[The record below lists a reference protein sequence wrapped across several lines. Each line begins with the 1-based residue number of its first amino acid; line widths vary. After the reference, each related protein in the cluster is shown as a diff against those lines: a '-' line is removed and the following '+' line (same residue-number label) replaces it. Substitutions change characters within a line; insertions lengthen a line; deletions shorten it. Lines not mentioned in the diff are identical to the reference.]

1 MYQEWLEKY
10 EKITKQGEENKK
22 KMHELLDN
30 FIENSDEII
39 KSLEKGSE
47 IVIKKNKENFVIY
60 QKLIKKIK

>member
-10 EKITKQGEENKK
+10 EKIKKQNEENDK
-22 KMHELLDN
+22 KMHELLDK

-47 IVIKKNKENFVIY
+47 ILIKKNKKNFVIY
-60 QKLIKKIK
+60 QNLIKKIK

>member
-1 MYQEWLEKY
+1 MYQEWFEKY
-10 EKITKQGEENKK
+10 EKIKKQNEENDKK
-22 KMHELLDN
+22 IHELLDN

>member
-1 MYQEWLEKY
+1 MYQEWLKKY
-10 EKITKQGEENKK
+10 EKIIKQGEENKK
-22 KMHELLDN
+22 KIHELLDK
-30 FIENSDEII
+30 FIENSDGII

>member
-1 MYQEWLEKY
+1 MYQEWFEKY
-10 EKITKQGEENKK
+10 EKIIKQGEENEK

-47 IVIKKNKENFVIY
+47 IVIKKNKEKFVIY
-60 QKLIKKIK
+60 QNLIKKIK

>member
-1 MYQEWLEKY
+1 MYQEWIEEF
-10 EKITKQGEENKK
+10 EKIKKQEGENNKK
-22 KMHELLDN
+22 VQELLDK

>member
-1 MYQEWLEKY
+1 MYQEWFEKY
-10 EKITKQGEENKK
+10 EKIKKQNEENKK
-22 KMHELLDN
+22 KMHELLDR

>member
-1 MYQEWLEKY
+1 MFQEWLKKY
-10 EKITKQGEENKK
+10 EKIKKQKEENDK
-22 KMHELLDN
+22 KMHELLDK

-60 QKLIKKIK
+60 QNLIKKIK

>member
-1 MYQEWLEKY
+1 MYQEWFEKY
-10 EKITKQGEENKK
+10 EKIIKQNEENEK
-22 KMHELLDN
+22 KMHELLDK

>member
-1 MYQEWLEKY
+1 MYQEWFEKY
-10 EKITKQGEENKK
+10 EKIKKQNEENDKK
-22 KMHELLDN
+22 IHELLDN

-60 QKLIKKIK
+60 QKLTKKIK

>member
-1 MYQEWLEKY
+1 MYQEWFEKY
-10 EKITKQGEENKK
+10 EKIKKQNEENDKK
-22 KMHELLDN
+22 IHELLDR

-60 QKLIKKIK
+60 QNLIKKIK

>member
-1 MYQEWLEKY
+1 MYQEWFEKY
-10 EKITKQGEENKK
+10 EKIKKQNEENDK
-22 KMHELLDN
+22 KMHELLDK

>member
-1 MYQEWLEKY
+1 MYQEWFEKY
-10 EKITKQGEENKK
+10 EKIKKQNEENYK
-22 KMHELLDN
+22 KMHELLDK

-60 QKLIKKIK
+60 QNLIKKIK

>member
-1 MYQEWLEKY
+1 MHQEWFEKY
-10 EKITKQGEENKK
+10 EKIKKQNEENDKK
-22 KMHELLDN
+22 IHELLDN

>member
-1 MYQEWLEKY
+1 MYQEWFEKY
-10 EKITKQGEENKK
+10 EKIKKQNEENDKK
-22 KMHELLDN
+22 IHELLDR

>member
-1 MYQEWLEKY
+1 MYQEWFEKY
-10 EKITKQGEENKK
+10 EKIKKQNEENDK

-60 QKLIKKIK
+60 QNLIKKIK

>member
-1 MYQEWLEKY
+1 
-10 EKITKQGEENKK
+10 
-22 KMHELLDN
+22 MHELLDK

>member
-1 MYQEWLEKY
+1 MYQEWLKKY
-10 EKITKQGEENKK
+10 EKIIKQEEENKK
-22 KMHELLDN
+22 KMHELLDK

>member
-1 MYQEWLEKY
+1 MYQEWFEKY
-10 EKITKQGEENKK
+10 EKIIKQGEENEK
-22 KMHELLDN
+22 KMHELLDR

>member
-1 MYQEWLEKY
+1 MYQEWFEKY
-10 EKITKQGEENKK
+10 EKIKKQNEENDK

>member
-1 MYQEWLEKY
+1 MYQEWFEKY
-10 EKITKQGEENKK
+10 KKIKKQNEKNDKK
-22 KMHELLDN
+22 IHELLDK

-60 QKLIKKIK
+60 QNLIKKIK

>member
-10 EKITKQGEENKK
+10 EKIIKQGEENEKK
-22 KMHELLDN
+22 IHELLDK

>member
-1 MYQEWLEKY
+1 MYQEWFEKY
-10 EKITKQGEENKK
+10 EKIKKQNEENYK
-22 KMHELLDN
+22 KMHELLDK
-30 FIENSDEII
+30 FIESSDEII

>member
-1 MYQEWLEKY
+1 MGQEWFEKY
-10 EKITKQGEENKK
+10 EKIKKQNEENYK

>member
-1 MYQEWLEKY
+1 MYQKWFKKY
-10 EKITKQGEENKK
+10 EKIIKQGEENEK
-22 KMHELLDN
+22 KMHELLDR

>member
-1 MYQEWLEKY
+1 MYQEWFEKY
-10 EKITKQGEENKK
+10 EKIKKQNEENYK

-30 FIENSDEII
+30 FIENGDEII

>member
-1 MYQEWLEKY
+1 MYQEWFEKY
-10 EKITKQGEENKK
+10 EKIKKQNEENEK
-22 KMHELLDN
+22 KMHELLDK

-60 QKLIKKIK
+60 QNLIKKIK